1 MKVYSYFT
9 FKGSKIMSE
18 TIKIDDKMIN
28 LGQFLKHANIISSG
42 GMAKPFLLDYKIW
55 VNDELENRRGRK
67 LYHGDT
73 IKIEEFGTYTI
84 KAITDG
90 E

>member
-1 MKVYSYFT
+1 
-9 FKGSKIMSE
+9 
-18 TIKIDDKMIN
+18 
-28 LGQFLKHANIISSG
+28 
-42 GMAKPFLLDYKIW
+42 MAKPFLLDYKIW